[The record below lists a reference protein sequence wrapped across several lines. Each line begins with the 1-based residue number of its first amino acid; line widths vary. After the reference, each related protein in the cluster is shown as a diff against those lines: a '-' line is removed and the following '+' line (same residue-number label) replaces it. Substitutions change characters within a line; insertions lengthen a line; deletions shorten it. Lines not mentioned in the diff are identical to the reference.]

1 MTDRRP
7 FGLWTLGVAIA
18 WVIGTILAFIL
29 IWRLW
34 ANLPR
39 I

>member
-1 MTDRRP
+1 MNERKP

-18 WVIGTILAFIL
+18 WVVATILAVIL

-34 ANLPR
+34 TNMPR
-39 I
+39 